1 MNTCDLPGLG
11 LRVSPD
17 AVPGPAIDIARDDDR
32 GEAVLAG
39 GCFWCT
45 EAVFCRLDGVGQV
58 QPGYAGGSADAA
70 NYKAVCSGRTGHA
83 EVIRVLYDPA
93 RISYGQLLKVFFAV
107 AHDPTQKDRQGNDSG
122 TQYRSAIFHL
132 DPQQREVAAA
142 YMRQLDAAG
151 VFAAPIATTLEPMAV
166 FFVAESYH
174 HDYAALN
181 PGQPYI
187 QAVAQPKV
195 EKLEVY
201 FAENLKT
208 D

>member
-1 MNTCDLPGLG
+1 MNTCDIPGGG
-11 LRVSPD
+11 LRVAPD
-17 AVPGPAIDIARDDDR
+17 AVPPPTLDIAASDDR

-45 EAVFCRLDGVGQV
+45 EAVFCRLDGVREV
-58 QPGYAGGSADAA
+58 LPGYAGGAADTA

-83 EVIRVLYDPA
+83 EVIRVAYDPA
-93 RISYGQLLKVFFAV
+93 RISYGRLLQVFFSV
-107 AHDPTQKDRQGNDSG
+107 AHDPTQKDRQGNDVG
-122 TQYRSAIFHL
+122 TQYRSAVFVA
-132 DPQQREVAAA
+132 DPAQRRVAEA
-142 YMRQLDAAG
+142 YVRQLDEAG
-151 VFAAPIATTLEPMAV
+151 IFLGPIATRIEPLEV

-187 QAVAQPKV
+187 RAVAQPKV
-195 EKLEVY
+195 DKLEHY
-201 FAENLKT
+201 FGQSLKA